1 MTEKEFED
9 ITQSYPDIQR
19 QITIGPDT
27 PKREN
32 FFKLLKDKNIKKQ
45 EAEKEGLQERREKR
59 KEEEKRRKEEEEKN
73 LNN

>member
-1 MTEKEFED
+1 MTDKEFED
-9 ITQSYPDIQR
+9 ITQNYPDIQR
-19 QITIGPDT
+19 QITNGPDT

-32 FFKLLKDKNIKKQ
+32 FFKLLKDKKIKKQ
-45 EAEKEGLQERREKR
+45 EAEKKDLQERREKR